1 MSIFNKTN
9 NLSGENTSTEILA
22 YFLEVGNNFIPF
34 QKLFLQKIFDK
45 PLSSGQLNL
54 EIYTQISF
62 IDGRP
67 DLILII
73 NDAIVLIEN
82 KLGSYLSGDNQ
93 LFRYSKILNDLRN
106 HQDIF
111 RLSSI
116 FDINKIENK
125 FLVLI
130 APQNIISASER
141 LTNEIVASDK
151 NLSFKQYCSDRKIIF
166 KTISWEDILQDLDLS
181 NSLQN
186 ELFLYVRDYINQGL
200 TMEEKSILA
209 NDNFPV
215 ALDKLFN
222 LMFSIRDSVN
232 VQSFKVGRMSQSYK
246 YFGFYIEHQSLSLYF
261 GYFLPLWGQF
271 KTPIFLQIRESYIKN
286 NNAVILKFIKDNSFL
301 RDSNHEYILPFKI
314 EECENWV
321 SGLNG
326 ILEGLAGYL

>member
-1 MSIFNKTN
+1 MSIFKRTN
-9 NLSGENTSTEILA
+9 NLNGENTSTEILA

-34 QKLFLQKIFDK
+34 QKLFLQKIFGK
-45 PLSSGQLNL
+45 LFTSGQLNL
-54 EIYTQISF
+54 EIYTQLSF
-62 IDGRP
+62 VDGRP
-67 DLILII
+67 DLILIT
-73 NDAIVLIEN
+73 NDSIVFIEN
-82 KLGSYLSGDNQ
+82 KLGSYLSGDDQ
-93 LFRYSKILNDLRN
+93 LFRYSKILNDLRI

-111 RLSSI
+111 KQSSI

-130 APQNIISASER
+130 APQSIISASER
-141 LTNEIVASDK
+141 LTNESVARDY
-151 NLSFKQYCSDRKIIF
+151 NRSFEQHCADRKIIF
-166 KTISWEDILQDLDLS
+166 NTISWENILQDLDLS

-246 YFGFYIEHQSLSLYF
+246 YFGFYIEHQSLSIYF
-261 GYFLPLWGQF
+261 GYFLPLWSQF

-286 NNAVILKFIKDNSFL
+286 NNDAVLKFIKDNNFS

-314 EECENWV
+314 EKCENWA
-321 SGLNG
+321 SELNR
-326 ILEGLAGYL
+326 ILEGLVGYL